1 MDLVVP
7 GTLGIVVYG
16 LSLARDAREH
26 GPWI

>member
-16 LSLARDAREH
+16 LSRAREARDR
-26 GPWI
+26 GPLT